1 MHELTVL
8 RDLVILLAVAIPVAA
23 LAHRARLPT
32 VAGFLLA
39 GLAIGPHGF
48 ALISRPE
55 TVSSLAELGVMLL
68 LFTIGLEFSVTRIVR
83 LGRLVLQG
91 GVLQVAG
98 TLVAAA
104 IAVSVWLEAPWNRAM
119 FYGSLVALS
128 STAIVLKLYAD
139 RVELDSPPGRV
150 VVSILLFQDICVVPL
165 MLLVPVFAQVGSGPL
180 VGLWAE
186 VATSLLVVA
195 VLMLAGRVAVPW
207 ILDRVV
213 LLKNRELFTLCVAF
227 VGVGAAF
234 VTASFGLSL
243 ALGTFLA
250 GLVISESEYGLQA
263 VSDVRPFRDTFSGIF
278 FISVGMLLD
287 IGFVGSRPVLVLGAA
302 VAILLLKIAMTTG
315 AVLTLRRGFRTSLI
329 SGISLAQVGEFSFIL
344 ASVAAPLD
352 LFVDHHYQLFIA
364 SSVLTMMLTPFLVAG
379 ARPVTERLSRLLRI
393 PEVSLDPAEQVEFA
407 NLHDHAIIV
416 GYGLGGQHLA
426 RVLRAA
432 GLTYVVLEQNGEAVR
447 RGREEGDRVL
457 FGDGTRQAVLEKVGI
472 TNARVVVFAIAD
484 PTQERRGV
492 ANAHRLNPS
501 ARILVR
507 TRYVA
512 AIDELMR
519 LGATEVVVEEFEAT
533 LELFARVLEFYEIPT
548 NTIHRELDAV
558 RNEHYRVLREGSLA
572 DLKLDALRHLGIHG
586 ALDVVEVEDGAAAL
600 GENSTSLNLR
610 RVTGAIVIA
619 VVRSGKAL
627 YRRDPAF
634 NFRAGD
640 AVVLVGD
647 REALEAAARL
657 FKKEPE

>member
-1 MHELTVL
+1 M
-8 RDLVILLAVAIPVAA
+8 
-23 LAHRARLPT
+23 
-32 VAGFLLA
+32 
-39 GLAIGPHGF
+39 
-48 ALISRPE
+48 
-55 TVSSLAELGVMLL
+55 
-68 LFTIGLEFSVTRIVR
+68 
-83 LGRLVLQG
+83 
-91 GVLQVAG
+91 AG

-150 VVSILLFQDICVVPL
+150 VVSILLFQDSCVVPL

-195 VLMLAGRVAVPW
+195 ILMLAGRVAVPW

-315 AVLTLRRGFRTSLI
+315 AVLTLRRGFQTSLI

-393 PEVSLDPAEQVEFA
+393 PEVSLDPVLCQNSALLKDHGC
-407 NLHDHAIIV
+407 NLMHCKV
-416 GYGLGGQHLA
+416 LVSFCQHLMA
-426 RVLRAA
+426 
-432 GLTYVVLEQNGEAVR
+432 EA
-447 RGREEGDRVL
+447 
-457 FGDGTRQAVLEKVGI
+457 
-472 TNARVVVFAIAD
+472 
-484 PTQERRGV
+484 P
-492 ANAHRLNPS
+492 
-501 ARILVR
+501 
-507 TRYVA
+507 
-512 AIDELMR
+512 MR
-519 LGATEVVVEEFEAT
+519 SV
-533 LELFARVLEFYEIPT
+533 
-548 NTIHRELDAV
+548 
-558 RNEHYRVLREGSLA
+558 
-572 DLKLDALRHLGIHG
+572 
-586 ALDVVEVEDGAAAL
+586 
-600 GENSTSLNLR
+600 
-610 RVTGAIVIA
+610 
-619 VVRSGKAL
+619 
-627 YRRDPAF
+627 
-634 NFRAGD
+634 
-640 AVVLVGD
+640 
-647 REALEAAARL
+647 
-657 FKKEPE
+657 